1 MRSII
6 YSLVMLLLPFFGM
19 SQTVVDIIVGSEDHT
34 ILETAVIEAGLAGA
48 LSGDGPF
55 TVFAPTD
62 DAFGALEAGVL
73 DALLLDPTGDLANIL
88 LYHVVEASAMSTDL
102 NDGDML
108 TTMLGD
114 DVTVTINMD
123 GVFINDAQVTVANLE
138 ADNGI
143 VHVIDAVLLPTTTS
157 TEDFE
162 EEQILQVYPNPTSG
176 QINLGNN
183 VKIGDVLMVTNAMGQ
198 TIMNQTI
205 TSRVLDLGRLGSGVY
220 NLFIYTM
227 GTVVSTRVAVK

>member
-1 MRSII
+1 ML
-6 YSLVMLLLPFFGM
+6 SLPIFGM
-19 SQTVVDIIVGSEDHT
+19 SQTVVDVIVGSEDHT

-62 DAFGALEAGVL
+62 DAFGALPMGVL
-73 DALLLDPTGDLANIL
+73 DDLLLDPTGDLANIL

-114 DVTVTINMD
+114 DVTVTINTD
-123 GVFINDAQVTVANLE
+123 GVFINDAQVILANLE

-143 VHVIDAVLLPTTTS
+143 VHVIDAVLLPTTTN

-162 EEQILQVYPNPTSG
+162 EEQVLLVYPNPTSG

-183 VKIGDVLMVTNAMGQ
+183 VKIGDVLTVTNVMGQ
-198 TIMNQTI
+198 TIMNQTV
-205 TSRVLDLGRLGSGVY
+205 TSRVLDLSRLGSGVY

-227 GTVVSTRVAVK
+227 GTVVSTKVAVK